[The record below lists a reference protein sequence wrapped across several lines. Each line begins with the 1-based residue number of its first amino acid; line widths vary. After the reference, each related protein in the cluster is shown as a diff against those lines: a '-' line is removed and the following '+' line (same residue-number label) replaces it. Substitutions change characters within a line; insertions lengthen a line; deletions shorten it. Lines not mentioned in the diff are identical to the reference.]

1 MSARSITALL
11 GVMLGSVLLPAP
23 TPAATPAH
31 IALVIGNAS
40 YTTLPPLPACLLSAH
55 AVAAAARGAGFDIVE
70 REDASSGA
78 MDGAIGEFAA
88 KLANAPDATT
98 LIYFCSYGTSYE
110 NRSFFLPV
118 STSITRPADVLTQ
131 GILAKSVLDA
141 LVRGKAGTTMIA
153 IDAVLAPTPGAPTA
167 IGLNAQV
174 QNLPDRTA
182 LIVSGQIRQGDAPTA
197 LATSLVAQ
205 LKNPALQT
213 APLLSTLQQDLAMKA
228 VTVDAFHPPVASG
241 YLTGTPPPNAPPA
254 PNSLAAVAPPPLTS
268 TPLTSTPVIVPADD
282 EMSDGDRRLI
292 QQLLGK
298 LGYYDGDVDGIFGP
312 DTRAAIRRYQ
322 HELGAPMTGRLTSG
336 QATKLVSS
344 SQ

>member
-1 MSARSITALL
+1 MSARSMKALL
-11 GVMLGSVLLPAP
+11 GAMLGSALLAVPAPATTAPHVALVVGNATYATLPA
-23 TPAATPAH
+23 
-31 IALVIGNAS
+31 
-40 YTTLPPLPACLLSAH
+40 LPACLLSAH
-55 AVAAAARGAGFDIVE
+55 TVAAAARGAGFDIVE

-78 MDGAIGEFAA
+78 MDGAISEFADR
-88 KLANAPDATT
+88 LASAPNATT

-110 NRSFFLPV
+110 NRSFLLPV
-118 STSITRPADVLTQ
+118 SANITRPADVLTQ

-153 IDAVLAPTPGAPTA
+153 IDAVLAPTPGAPSTV
-167 IGLNAQV
+167 GLNAQV
-174 QNLPDRTA
+174 QNLPDRAA

-197 LATSLVAQ
+197 LATSLAAQ

-213 APLLSTLQQDLAMKA
+213 AALLSALQQDLAMKA
-228 VTVDAFHPPVASG
+228 VTVDAFHPPAASG

-268 TPLTSTPVIVPADD
+268 AAVIVPADD
-282 EMSDGDRRLI
+282 EMSDGDRRLM

-298 LGYYDGDVDGIFGP
+298 LGYYDGQVDGVFGP

-322 HELGAPMTGRLTSG
+322 HELGAPMTGRLTSA

-344 SQ
+344 SP